1 MEPEEPEEN
10 ITHMDASLYKA
21 AAEGNIEVFNNNQG
35 LQLESLKTLNHDNV
49 LHVNL
54 ATQENSFDRF
64 LSTIVFFLPLPE
76 PFSSALIS
84 FIAIIKVKRRSNFI
98 KQILSQCPSLLLQTN
113 ARGQTPL
120 HVGARYGHSAIV
132 KLLIKSCAKARD
144 GDLEK
149 LGTDQVNAVREMLR
163 ITDQE
168 SNTALHEAAGCGN
181 VEVVKALLEFED
193 PDFPYSANKK
203 QETPLYIAAKRGDG
217 GVLSVLLDKSTSTAR
232 GGPHC
237 RTVLHAAAM
246 AGDAQAI
253 RVILEKEGNLTKER
267 DEDGHT
273 PLHYA
278 AHLGCFSVVE
288 ELLKRDVSAAY
299 VGDKKR
305 GMTPL
310 LMAARQG
317 YDVTV
322 SKILSLC
329 PDCCEKVDNKGLNLL
344 HYQAFRHPLR
354 QMSLEPWIEEY
365 GSVRNL
371 MELEGSFG
379 MKPQEV
385 KNAFGS
391 EKHHHKQKQIKE
403 LLEEIQNDQV
413 AEEPVRPILLPT
425 TSPENLDKTRE
436 AQLIVAAL
444 IATVAFAAAI
454 TVPGGLESEK
464 GSEQGTP
471 FLIHEAAF
479 KAFVVTNALAFIFS
493 ISALIVHLEVLDR
506 LLSGVVR
513 REKVLNRARYVT
525 VLLGYA
531 TVAMVVAFSTGGYV
545 VLKPSHVLAIVTYL
559 ICPVFILCMW
569 LFTSK

>member
-1 MEPEEPEEN
+1 
-10 ITHMDASLYKA
+10 
-21 AAEGNIEVFNNNQG
+21 
-35 LQLESLKTLNHDNV
+35 
-49 LHVNL
+49 
-54 ATQENSFDRF
+54 
-64 LSTIVFFLPLPE
+64 
-76 PFSSALIS
+76 
-84 FIAIIKVKRRSNFI
+84 
-98 KQILSQCPSLLLQTN
+98 
-113 ARGQTPL
+113 
-120 HVGARYGHSAIV
+120 
-132 KLLIKSCAKARD
+132 
-144 GDLEK
+144 
-149 LGTDQVNAVREMLR
+149 
-163 ITDQE
+163 
-168 SNTALHEAAGCGN
+168 
-181 VEVVKALLEFED
+181 
-193 PDFPYSANKK
+193 
-203 QETPLYIAAKRGDG
+203 
-217 GVLSVLLDKSTSTAR
+217 
-232 GGPHC
+232 
-237 RTVLHAAAM
+237 
-246 AGDAQAI
+246 
-253 RVILEKEGNLTKER
+253 
-267 DEDGHT
+267 
-273 PLHYA
+273 
-278 AHLGCFSVVE
+278 
-288 ELLKRDVSAAY
+288 
-299 VGDKKR
+299 
-305 GMTPL
+305 MTPL